1 LSVGY
6 AILQLRD
13 RVAAVMKTEW
23 RDLGWGAVN
32 HLRELTASGS
42 DEIGAM
48 ITWQE
53 GKLVPM
59 PFGSFNDPETGKVC
73 VRQVDVESARFKAA
87 RAYMIRLES
96 EDLEDAEQLEA
107 LAAEAK
113 ITPAEFKDRFGYLA

>member
-1 LSVGY
+1 
-6 AILQLRD
+6 
-13 RVAAVMKTEW
+13 MKTEW

-53 GKLVPM
+53 GKLVPI
-59 PFGSFNDPETGKVC
+59 PFGSFNDPKTGKVS
-73 VRQVDVESARFKAA
+73 VRQVDVNGVRFKVAC
-87 RAYMIRLES
+87 AYMIRLEP
-96 EDLEDAEQLEA
+96 EDIADPSRLEA

-113 ITPAEFKDRFGYLA
+113 MTLAEFKDRHGYLA